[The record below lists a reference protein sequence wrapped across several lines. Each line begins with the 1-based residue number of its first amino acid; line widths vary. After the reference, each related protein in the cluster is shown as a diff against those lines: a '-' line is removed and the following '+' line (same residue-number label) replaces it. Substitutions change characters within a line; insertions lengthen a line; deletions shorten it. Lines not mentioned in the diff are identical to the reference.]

1 MHVSHNKGEK
11 GDNIMEFKDLELL
24 ANIHNALMRVETKG
38 ESTIILGQC
47 LSTLKNFVETKD
59 KELKDKQ

>member
-1 MHVSHNKGEK
+1 
-11 GDNIMEFKDLELL
+11 MEFKDLELL

-59 KELKDKQ
+59 KELKDKQQEEE